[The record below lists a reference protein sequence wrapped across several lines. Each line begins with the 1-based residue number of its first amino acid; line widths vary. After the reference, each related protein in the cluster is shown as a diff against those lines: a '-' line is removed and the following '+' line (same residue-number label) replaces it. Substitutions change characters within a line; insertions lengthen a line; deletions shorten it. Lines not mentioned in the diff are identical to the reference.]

1 MRNFRKLDVWTEAI
15 DLAKDVYSFKDQLPN
30 SEIYGLTSQLS
41 RAVVSISSN
50 LAEGCS
56 RNSEKEFI
64 RFIEI
69 AIGSAF
75 EVESLLILSKEL
87 NLVVNFDYEP
97 ILMKLEKL
105 QKKINA
111 LRNHFTNIVQK

>member
-1 MRNFRKLDVWTEAI
+1 MRNFRKLEVWTEAI
-15 DLAKDVYSFKDQLPN
+15 DLTKDIYSFKECLPK
-30 SEIYGLTSQLS
+30 SEIYGLSSQIC
-41 RAVVSISSN
+41 RAVISISSN

-75 EVESLLILSKEL
+75 EVESLLIVSKEL
-87 NLVVNFDYEP
+87 ELAKNFDYQP
-97 ILMKLEKL
+97 IFEKLEKL
-105 QKKINA
+105 QKKTNA
-111 LRNHFTNIVQK
+111 LRNHFANIVKN

>member
-15 DLAKDVYSFKDQLPN
+15 DLAKDVYSYKDQLPK
-30 SEIYGLTSQLS
+30 SEIYGLSSQIC
-41 RAVVSISSN
+41 RAVISISSN

-69 AIGSAF
+69 AMGSAF

>member
-1 MRNFRKLDVWTEAI
+1 MRNFRKLEVWVDAL
-15 DLAKDVYSFKDQLPN
+15 DLAKDVYSFKDQLPK
-30 SEIYGLTSQLS
+30 SEIYGLSSQLC

-56 RNSEKEFI
+56 RKSEKEFV

-69 AIGSAF
+69 AMGSAF

-87 NLVVNFDYEP
+87 ELATNFDYQP
-97 ILMKLEKL
+97 ISLKLEKL
-105 QKKINA
+105 QKKNQC
-111 LRNHFTNIVQK
+111 T

>member
-1 MRNFRKLDVWTEAI
+1 MRNFRKLEVWVDAL
-15 DLAKDVYSFKDQLPN
+15 DLAKDVYSFKDQLPK
-30 SEIYGLTSQLS
+30 SEIYGLSSQLC

-56 RNSEKEFI
+56 RKSEKEFV

-69 AIGSAF
+69 AMGSAF

-87 NLVVNFDYEP
+87 ELATNFDYQP
-97 ILMKLEKL
+97 ISLKLEKL

-111 LRNHFTNIVQK
+111 LRNHFANIV